1 MDELSLIISSNL
13 REIDVNKSFIVT
25 LFFALILSISVDAWA
40 TPPSSDVRYLDE
52 DFPIVGCGDYHI
64 RTVASFRLRET
75 FFFDKDGVPVRLR
88 ISVLITGS
96 IYYSIYNESDPV
108 GPENIEKYIQQ
119 GAKGRGENQQIWI
132 DLIEIGEKYTGLPF
146 RITLPGIGPL
156 FLEAGHGYWD
166 GVTYTFH
173 GISIMPED
181 GTGSALCEALAP

>member
-1 MDELSLIISSNL
+1 M
-13 REIDVNKSFIVT
+13 NKSFIVT
-25 LFFALILSISVDAWA
+25 LFSALILSISVDAWA
-40 TPPSSDVRYLDE
+40 TPPSSEVYDSYE
-52 DFPIVGCGDYHI
+52 DFGIVGCGDYHI
-64 RTVASFRLRET
+64 RTAADLRIRET

-96 IYYSIYNESDPV
+96 IYYSIYNESDPAD
-108 GPENIEKYIQQ
+108 PESIEKYIQQ
-119 GAKGRGENQQIWI
+119 GAKGVGENQQIWI
-132 DLIEIGEKYTGLPF
+132 DLTEIGEKYTGLPF